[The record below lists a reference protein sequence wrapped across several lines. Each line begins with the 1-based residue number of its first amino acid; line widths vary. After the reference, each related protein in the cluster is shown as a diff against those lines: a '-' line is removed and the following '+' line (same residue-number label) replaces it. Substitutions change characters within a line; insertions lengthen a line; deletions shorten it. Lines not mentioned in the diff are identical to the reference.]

1 MNFVGST
8 MKFPECQT
16 DLMALNSAKKLSIKR
31 PTDDLCASQSEGL
44 EQVVNDILAPK
55 LANLHHQWRVPEFP
69 AEYDAQVITD
79 FARLIIRPDGEEAT
93 SFFLRC
99 RDTGMGLAALVETL
113 LAPTARRLDKLWFE
127 DECDFVDVTLGVTR
141 LRAMLRTNLRVLN
154 GPSTPGRSALLVST
168 PRERHFFGLE
178 IIAAFLASSGWEA
191 VVGLGL
197 SGPENAQTAESQWF
211 SVLGVTVSEEAHLE
225 DAARTIEAVRR
236 RSANPSIS
244 VMVGG
249 WALHGRPDLVAQ
261 IGGDGMAE
269 DGPRALLLA
278 NRFYGDQLAVD

>member
-1 MNFVGST
+1 MNFVGGT
-8 MKFPECQT
+8 MKFLECQT
-16 DLMALNSAKKLSIKR
+16 DFLAVNRAKKVIE
-31 PTDDLCASQSEGL
+31 PMDVCASQSEGL
-44 EQVVNDILAPK
+44 EEVVNNLLAPK
-55 LANLHHQWRVPEFP
+55 LANLHQQWRVPEFP
-69 AEYDAQVITD
+69 IEYDAQVITE
-79 FARLIIRPDGEEAT
+79 FARLVIQPDGSEAN
-93 SFFLRC
+93 SFFLRR
-99 RDTGMGLAALVETL
+99 RDNGMSMAALVETL

-154 GPSTPGRSALLVST
+154 GPSTPGRSALLISGQK
-168 PRERHFFGLE
+168 ERHFFGLE

-191 VVGLGL
+191 VLGLGL
-197 SGPENAQTAESQWF
+197 SATENARTAESQWF
-211 SVLGVTVSEEAHLE
+211 AVLGVSVSEEAHLE
-225 DAARTIEAVRR
+225 DAARTIELVRR

-249 WALHGRPDLVAQ
+249 WALHGRPELVAQ
-261 IGGDGMAE
+261 IGGDAMAQ